1 MWLALV
7 LIVANRVSRSAV
19 KTSNV
24 ISMKLNS
31 KLAPLVL
38 IIALLFTACQRQ
50 AQPAQAVGTPNPS
63 ATAAVTET
71 VPITL
76 PVLDALLAQ
85 EAFKSELKSKLQLTD
100 QQIESLRKIS
110 SDEVNRLRR
119 ANAEN
124 QSGSAEAARQSAIAA
139 IRGVIGAEKSEQLLA
154 LARDRWNKGSE
165 REATAAKEA
174 EPIMLKGP
182 NAVPKDTRIVVNIP
196 AFRMDLFAD
205 GKLIKSYK
213 VGIGYPEFPLPQ
225 GLRKAQVIIFNPTWT
240 PPDEPWVKN
249 PGVTVEA
256 GSKQNPLGP
265 IKVPIGAPSLIHG
278 GKPLAKIGTFASHG
292 CVGLTN
298 EQVKDFAKHLAE
310 ASQTELSDATIAA
323 YLKKRN
329 RTQVVKMKNLV
340 PVELRYETIVVEDGK
355 VHIYRDVYDQNTNT
369 EENLRAVLETNG
381 ISLEDL
387 SAEEKARVLDALNA
401 MSRHPRKQ
409 PTPKPTLPGNQNSAD
424 KIARAKERKAEAE
437 RQRKLRNQKEIVM
450 DIALL
455 VGKGYPAPMNLD
467 SGTGTQVAGANLPSP
482 TSAQR

>member
-1 MWLALV
+1 MKSNSNVALLGLTLAL
-7 LIVANRVSRSAV
+7 LLSGCERRAG
-19 KTSNV
+19 
-24 ISMKLNS
+24 
-31 KLAPLVL
+31 APQ
-38 IIALLFTACQRQ
+38 T
-50 AQPAQAVGTPNPS
+50 S
-63 ATAAVTET
+63 ATPSPSSAASEAET

-76 PVLDALLAQ
+76 PVLDALFAD
-85 EAFKSELKSKLQLTD
+85 EAFKADLKSKLQFTD
-100 QQIESLRKIS
+100 EQIDRLRKIS
-110 SDEVNRLRR
+110 REEVAKLRS

-124 QSGSAEAARQSAIAA
+124 QSGSAETARKSALEA
-139 IRGVIGAEKSEQLLA
+139 IRGVVGDEKCTQLMA

-165 REATAAKEA
+165 ELEATAAKNA
-174 EPIMLKGP
+174 EPTMLKGP
-182 NAVPKDTRIVVNIP
+182 NAIPIDTRIVVNIP
-196 AFRMDLFAD
+196 AFRMDLFAA

-225 GLRKAQVIIFNPTWT
+225 GLRKAQQIIFNPTWT

-323 YLKKRN
+323 YLKKRT
-329 RTQVVKMKNLV
+329 RTYVVKMHNLV

-355 VHIYRDVYDQNTNT
+355 VRIYRDVYDQNTNT
-369 EENLRAVLETNG
+369 EENLRAVLQANG
-381 ISLEDL
+381 IALEDL
-387 SAEEKARVLDALNA
+387 SADEKAQLLDALNA

-409 PTPKPTLPGNQNSAD
+409 PTPKPTLEGNLNSAD
-424 KIARAKERKAEAE
+424 KIARANERKSEAG
-437 RQRKLRNQKEIVM
+437 RQKKLRNQKEIVIE
-450 DIALL
+450 IALL
-455 VGKGYPAPMNLD
+455 TGKGYPAPVNLD
-467 SGTGTQVAGANLPSP
+467 SGIGTQVSVVTNSP
-482 TSAQR
+482 PPPVNTRP